1 MAQPRPRPSEILPPL
16 TQLMDVPMDEPDSPR
31 ADRAV
36 MLQLQ
41 RDYES
46 LEEPEQIFFWREV
59 EAMVEQ
65 GVLRPGVRRGD
76 PRVLQFSV
84 DELTVQE
91 AHEVRSYMD
100 FLLDRS
106 KKRRRTNL
114 RHAAQGRSG
123 TTAPE
128 VAERIEAA
136 RKRMKQKKR
145 DFQAGQ
151 RQLGT
156 ADQSEDDGLIEFDLL
171 DAIINSGD
179 RSPSSSSE

>member
-1 MAQPRPRPSEILPPL
+1 
-16 TQLMDVPMDEPDSPR
+16 MDIPMDEPDSPR
-31 ADRAV
+31 ADRTV

-46 LEEPEQIFFWREV
+46 LEEPEQILFWREV

-65 GVLRPGVRRGD
+65 DVLRPDIRRGD

-91 AHEVRSYMD
+91 AHEVRVYMD
-100 FLLDRS
+100 FLLYQS

-114 RHAAQGRSG
+114 RHARQGRSG

-128 VAERIEAA
+128 VTERIEAA
-136 RKRMKQKKR
+136 RKRMKRKKK

-156 ADQSEDDGLIEFDLL
+156 ADQSDDDGLIEFDLI
-171 DAIINSGD
+171 DAIINSGE

>member
-1 MAQPRPRPSEILPPL
+1 
-16 TQLMDVPMDEPDSPR
+16 MDEPDSPR

-46 LEEPEQIFFWREV
+46 LEEPEQILFWREV

-65 GVLRPGVRRGD
+65 DVLRPGVRRGD

-91 AHEVRSYMD
+91 AHEVRVYMD
-100 FLLDRS
+100 FLLYRS

-114 RHAAQGRSG
+114 RHAMQRRSR
-123 TTAPE
+123 ARLVE
-128 VAERIEAA
+128 VTERIEAA
-136 RKRMKQKKR
+136 RKRIKRKKR

-156 ADQSEDDGLIEFDLL
+156 ADQPDDDDLFDLDFIETIL
-171 DAIINSGD
+171 NSGD
-179 RSPSSSSE
+179 ESPSSSD

>member
-1 MAQPRPRPSEILPPL
+1 MLPPL
-16 TQLMDVPMDEPDSPR
+16 TQLMNIPMDEPDSPR

-36 MLQLQ
+36 ILQLQ

-46 LEEPEQIFFWREV
+46 LEEPEQILFWREV

-65 GVLRPGVRRGD
+65 DVLRPGVRRGD
-76 PRVLQFSV
+76 PRVMEFSV

-91 AHEVRSYMD
+91 AREVRVYMD
-100 FLLDRS
+100 FLLYRS

-114 RHAAQGRSG
+114 RHARQGRSG
-123 TTAPE
+123 TTAPG

-151 RQLGT
+151 RQVGI
-156 ADQSEDDGLIEFDLL
+156 ADQSEDDDLIDIDFIETML
-171 DAIINSGD
+171 NSGD
-179 RSPSSSSE
+179 KSPSSSSE

>member
-1 MAQPRPRPSEILPPL
+1 
-16 TQLMDVPMDEPDSPR
+16 MDVPMEEPDSPR

-76 PRVLQFSV
+76 PTVLQFSV

-91 AHEVRSYMD
+91 AHEVRVYMD

-114 RHAAQGRSG
+114 RHARQGRSG
-123 TTAPE
+123 SSE
-128 VAERIEAA
+128 LKMNERIEAA
-136 RKRMKQKKR
+136 RKRIKRKKK

-156 ADQSEDDGLIEFDLL
+156 ADQSDDDGLIEFDLL
-171 DAIINSGD
+171 DAIINSGE